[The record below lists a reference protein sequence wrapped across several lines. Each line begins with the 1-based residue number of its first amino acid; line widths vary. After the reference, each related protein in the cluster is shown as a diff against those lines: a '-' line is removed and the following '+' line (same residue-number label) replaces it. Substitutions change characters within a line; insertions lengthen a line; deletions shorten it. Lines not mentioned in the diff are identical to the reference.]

1 MKTITYNA
9 ALEELRQ
16 IVEELQGE
24 NIDID
29 ELAAKVRRASELI
42 ALCRE
47 KLRTAEGDLNTLW
60 EQDNGSY
67 S

>member
-1 MKTITYNA
+1 MKTISYNT

-16 IVEELQGE
+16 IVDELQGE

-47 KLRTAEGDLNTLW
+47 KLRTAEADLNTLW
-60 EQDNGSY
+60 EQDNVSL
-67 S
+67 

>member
-1 MKTITYNA
+1 MKTISYNA

-16 IVEELQGE
+16 IVDELQGE

-47 KLRTAEGDLNTLW
+47 KLRTAEADLNTLW
-60 EQDNGSY
+60 EQDNVSL
-67 S
+67 